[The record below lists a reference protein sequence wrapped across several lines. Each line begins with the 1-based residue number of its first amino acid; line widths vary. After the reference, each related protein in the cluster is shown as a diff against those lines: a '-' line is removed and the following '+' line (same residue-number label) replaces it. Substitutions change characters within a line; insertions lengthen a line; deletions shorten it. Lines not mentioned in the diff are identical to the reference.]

1 MVLSLP
7 VDVQD
12 ADLPIAYEY
21 ERGVIHSTLPAPDPK
36 AIAAA
41 AEELSRS
48 KRPLILAGRGAVV
61 AKAKQSLVSLA
72 DEVGALLATSA
83 FAHGL
88 FADCPWSLGIS
99 GGFASPAA
107 LELIPQSDFILGFGG
122 QLYAL
127 DHPKG
132 HFNWQGDKGSCRL
145 TWMRHGSA
153 PIVGSTTQSLEMR
166 GLLRRRC
173 VPSYDSARA
182 HQLGQQGGATR
193 VFRSGSLRA
202 ERMILFTT
210 TLPPAIT
217 SIRGLDKGPRCY
229 SAAGARCRQRLGAF
243 HGVATPVF
251 SRS

>member
-1 MVLSLP
+1 MVRAVGATFERTHSPKTALRDATRAARAVVQDRRTVVLSLP

-88 FADCPWSLGIS
+88 SPTAPGHWVFLAASRLPRRWNSFPRVIS
-99 GGFASPAA
+99 FWV
-107 LELIPQSDFILGFGG
+107 L
-122 QLYAL
+122 
-127 DHPKG
+127 
-132 HFNWQGDKGSCRL
+132 
-145 TWMRHGSA
+145 GSA
-153 PIVGSTTQSLEMR
+153 
-166 GLLRRRC
+166 LRTG
-173 VPSYDSARA
+173 PPERA
-182 HQLGQQGGATR
+182 L
-193 VFRSGSLRA
+193 
-202 ERMILFTT
+202 
-210 TLPPAIT
+210 
-217 SIRGLDKGPRCY
+217 
-229 SAAGARCRQRLGAF
+229 
-243 HGVATPVF
+243 
-251 SRS
+251 